1 MVMERHFERLFH
13 PRSVAIVGASNQP
26 GKWGFLLPM
35 NIIGGG
41 YRGKVY
47 MVNPGERRVLGFA
60 AYPSLA
66 DVPEPVDLAVVA
78 IPARKVPE
86 VVRQAAEK
94 GVRNVLVVSSNFSE
108 VGGEG
113 AELERKVA
121 EMADRAGITI
131 VGPNTMGIYSSTANL
146 LCIGAPV
153 RPLPGKV
160 GFVSQ
165 SGNLGVQMLTWGRRR
180 GLGFSR
186 FVGCGNSANT
196 DVTDYLAYLGDD
208 PHTEVILLYVE
219 GVKDGRRF
227 LEVASSIT
235 PRKPVIILKTGKGEQ
250 GKKAVLS
257 HSGALAGPYELFRG
271 AMRQAGIIEAET
283 TEEMLDLAMAFS
295 VLPLPSGERVAVL
308 TLGGGWGVV
317 ATDALE
323 REGLKLAE
331 LPTDLIQEL
340 DPHLPVFWSRKNPV
354 DLVGNARR
362 SSHFL
367 ALEALTRCDEVDL
380 LVAMGVMFG
389 ANYWLEDVLSTTVR
403 PFLRMLRR
411 GPGALVRYQLSIA
424 RGARRSVGKSGK
436 SSREGSG
443 GVNLLEAW
451 RWSDRAMTRK
461 ILGLMKSMGKP
472 IIPVAVNESEF
483 STSLRFRRSGLF
495 TAMTPERAARV
506 AGHLVR
512 YAHFL
517 RESSGRERQDGKTG
531 K

>member
-1 MVMERHFERLFH
+1 LALEKGFERDFYRLFN
-13 PRSVAIVGASNQP
+13 PRSIAVVGASNQP

-41 YRGKVY
+41 YRGKLY
-47 MVNPGERRVLGFA
+47 MVNPGEERVLGFP

-66 DVPEPVDLAVVA
+66 QVPGPVDLVVVA

-94 GVRNVLVVSSNFSE
+94 GVKNVLVVSSNFSE

-113 AELERKVA
+113 AELERRMA
-121 EMADRAGITI
+121 EMANGAGITI
-131 VGPNTMGIYSSTANL
+131 VGPNTMGLYSSSSRL

-196 DVTDYLAYLGDD
+196 DITDYLEYLGRD
-208 PHTEVILLYVE
+208 PETEVILLYVE

-227 LEVASSIT
+227 LEVAAGIT
-235 PRKPVIILKTGKGEQ
+235 PRKPVVVLKTGKGEQ
-250 GKKAVLS
+250 GKRAVLS

-271 AMRQAGIIEAET
+271 AMRQAGILEVET
-283 TEEMLDLAMAFS
+283 TEEMLDLAMALS
-295 VLPLPSGERVAVL
+295 SLPVPPGARVAVL

-323 REGLKLAE
+323 REGLELSE
-331 LPTDLIQEL
+331 LPPELIREL

-354 DLVGNARR
+354 DLVGNAHR
-362 SSHFL
+362 SSHFV
-367 ALEALTRCDEVDL
+367 ALEALARCREVDL

-389 ANYWLEDVLSTTVR
+389 TNYWAEDILSTSVR
-403 PFLRMLRR
+403 PFLRMLSR
-411 GPGALVRYQLSIA
+411 GLGALIRYQLSL
-424 RGARRSVGKSGK
+424 GKGVRRSVSKRGER
-436 SSREGSG
+436 SREGSG
-443 GVNLLEAW
+443 GINPLEAW
-451 RWSDRAMTRK
+451 KWSDRAMTRK
-461 ILGLMKSMGKP
+461 ILSLMKETGKP
-472 IIPVAVNESEF
+472 IIPVAVNESEL
-483 STSLRFRRSGLF
+483 SVSLRFRRARLF

-512 YAHFL
+512 YSRFL
-517 RESSGRERQDGKTG
+517 RENASGGSG
-531 K
+531 F